1 MNTTTKPSKE
11 QLRQFMRQRRQAAEP
26 PPSMA
31 EIRRQLGWY
40 LLPPGVR
47 QAR

>member
-11 QLRQFMRQRRQAAEP
+11 QLRQFMQQRRQTPEP

-40 LLPPGVR
+40 LLAPRMQP
-47 QAR
+47 AR